1 MGEGRRQRARDRHRG
16 RAMTDITSRPSPQG
30 PAGQPQSTA
39 QQAKDEAA
47 GVATTAKD
55 EAANVA
61 GTAKEQVG
69 EVASTAVEEAKHLGT
84 EATEQAKQVFADA
97 RQQLQAKAE
106 EESHRLGATVDGLS
120 RQLRKMADA
129 GDAGIAR
136 DVVSQAAS
144 SAAQVSQRLQQGG
157 VDQMFA
163 DARRVARNRPGT
175 FLLGAAAVG
184 FIAARVARSVDT
196 TALKEAA
203 TPSNGHAGNGT
214 SYGDGAQWGQ
224 SQSAVGTQS
233 QPSLGTQA
241 PPTPSAEAR
250 PLVADPWADAT
261 PTQTMPTV
269 E

>member
-1 MGEGRRQRARDRHRG
+1 
-16 RAMTDITSRPSPQG
+16 MTDITSRPSFPG

-61 GTAKEQVG
+61 GIAKEQAG
-69 EVASTAVEEAKHLGT
+69 AVASTAVDEAKHLGT
-84 EATEQAKQVFADA
+84 EATEQAKQVFTDA

-106 EESHRLGATVDGLS
+106 EESQRLGATVDDLS

-157 VDQMFA
+157 VDQMFT

-175 FLLGAAAVG
+175 FLLGAVAAG
-184 FIAARVARSVDT
+184 FIAARVARTVDT
-196 TALKEAA
+196 TAIKDAA
-203 TPSNGHAGNGT
+203 TPSNGQHGNGAG
-214 SYGDGAQWGQ
+214 YGEGAQWAQ
-224 SQSAVGTQS
+224 N
-233 QPSLGTQA
+233 QPSLGTSAQSA
-241 PPTPSAEAR
+241 P
-250 PLVADPWADAT
+250 PLVADPMAEAT
-261 PTQTMPTV
+261 TTRTMPTV
-269 E
+269 EEGP